1 MTTNHKLATLPEAAG
16 MSGKELMQAMVE
28 GRLPGP
34 SIANTMS
41 FWLVQVGD
49 GFAVFEGDPGSHLL
63 NPMGTIHGGWALALI
78 DSATGCA
85 AHTLLPAGT
94 AYTTI
99 ETKVN
104 FSRPITLETGR
115 VRAEGRVISQGR
127 QIISAQ
133 AQLLAQ
139 DGRILAHGT
148 STLMVLNPGSRPAAP
163 AAPHVSSRSG
173 FSINAP
179 RYLERSHSPA
189 APAKFL
195 D

>member
-1 MTTNHKLATLPEAAG
+1 MTNNHNLANLPEAAG
-16 MSGKELMQAMVE
+16 LSGKELMQAMIE

-41 FWLVQVGD
+41 FRLVQVGD
-49 GFAVFEGDPGSHLL
+49 GFAIFEGEPGAHLL

-78 DSATGCA
+78 DSAAGCA
-85 AHTLLPAGT
+85 AHTLLPAGA

-104 FSRPITLETGR
+104 FSRPITIETGC
-115 VRAEGRVISQGR
+115 VRCEGRVISQGR

-148 STLMVLNPGSRPAAP
+148 STLMVLNPGSGPTP
-163 AAPHVSSRSG
+163 PPNPDVPSR
-173 FSINAP
+173 
-179 RYLERSHSPA
+179 
-189 APAKFL
+189 
-195 D
+195 